1 MAEKTTMIKKILYF
15 FLFLSFA
22 AVLAGAGGLHWLI
35 VVNPGPEIESSYI
48 ENILG
53 QESPVF
59 YNDNE
64 TKLGVF
70 FDQSHRQYV
79 RYGEIPSDF
88 VNALV
93 AAEDNRF
100 FDHFGFDVLG
110 IARAAIK
117 NIEARRVVQGGST
130 LTQQTAKNL
139 FKRKDRSFKAKLKEL
154 LFALRLE
161 YHYPKEQIF
170 EFYSN
175 QFYVSG
181 NGHGLGIAARYYFD
195 KVPSELNLVES
206 AFIAGSVK
214 RPNYY
219 NPFIKKTRAAAE
231 LAETRAKVRLKYV
244 LTKMLQL
251 EMIGQGA
258 YNEALASPIGFRQG
272 QVGYSLDYVMEMVK
286 DVVSST
292 EVIEALEKHGIENVS
307 TSGIRIVTTVDK
319 KIQQKTLYALRH
331 DLSRLDVLLRGYER
345 EEVQEEYAQLDYSGD
360 TSLEHCAFLFGQ
372 IVRIEGKGDDIA
384 VTVDFG
390 RKKGTAIIDKK
401 GFEQLVAARVQWQK
415 DIWTQPK
422 KNDLNK
428 LLEQLQ
434 VGDRVWV
441 SVREIT
447 ENGDALLDLEKYP
460 KVQGGAIVV
469 KDGAIR
475 AMAGGTENRNYN
487 RAVYA
492 KRTMGSSFKPFVFA
506 AALQLGWNSTDQL
519 RNSRDVFVYHNQP
532 YFPRPDHDSPYE
544 HVSMSWAGVKSENLA
559 SVWLLS
565 HLCDN
570 LNSIQFKDLA
580 DHLGLAPRIV
590 DGDTESYRTYRA
602 RVRDRYGIVVNRDM
616 LRKAAYNAAVRNS
629 EADFMFENMV
639 DEYSFFKS
647 LHYGLNFATFDEE
660 IADQLKNDKNLK
672 NYEISE
678 LKLRRKILEK
688 NFLVYE
694 ELRGKLG
701 VYREKMEAPMGFM
714 QQDVYDNGL
723 DTPDLY
729 FDSSTGRYV
738 FQAKRHIRPYL
749 QSVNRRSLEEQL
761 YNLSEGEQRQFW
773 QQVHLNGEV
782 SVNGFDLLTKQMDS
796 EYKRLQRGLPYSFEV
811 LTEVNDFRIYVGLKY
826 LIALAHEMG
835 VKSDLE
841 PVLSFPLGS
850 NVVSL
855 LEATRMYE
863 AMVTGNVI
871 TYGADPRSEENDSL
885 LILDRIESED
895 GLVLYTPER
904 HEKRVLGEAGRI
916 GIGHIL
922 ENVVK
927 FGTGRKAD
935 KEVRLISENDSEI
948 NSLDL
953 PVPLLG
959 KTGTANRYTN
969 ASFFGYLPGLNRE
982 AHSMSTDSGYAIGVY
997 AGFDDNSPMRKSTI
1011 KVSGAAGALPT
1022 WIGIVKELLSQDGYA
1037 EAFDP
1042 VDLSFYGL
1050 QLQRGQ
1056 AEQINLVA
1064 NPDNGGL
1071 LATPARKA
1079 SDRNR
1084 YQPSIMTFGD
1094 LSTSGRFSPERQYE
1108 PYWRV
1113 GDTIN

>member
-15 FLFLSFA
+15 FLFLCFA
-22 AVLAGAGGLHWLI
+22 ASLAGAGWLYWLI
-35 VVNPGPEIESSYI
+35 VVEPGPEIEASNI

-59 YNDNE
+59 YNDNV

-79 RYGEIPSDF
+79 NYAEIPSDF

-100 FDHFGFDVLG
+100 FDHIGFDVLG
-110 IARAAIK
+110 ITRAAIK
-117 NIEARRVVQGGST
+117 NIQARRVVQGGST

-139 FKRKDRSFKAKLKEL
+139 FKRSERSFKAKLKEL

-161 YHYPKEQIF
+161 YHYPKEKIF
-170 EFYSN
+170 EFYAN

-195 KVPSELNLVES
+195 KQPSELSLVES

-219 NPFIKKTRAAAE
+219 NPFIKKTREGAE
-231 LAETRAKVRLKYV
+231 LAKTRSKIRLKYV

-258 YNEALASPIGFRQG
+258 YNEALAQPIGFKQG
-272 QVGYSLDYVMEMVK
+272 RVGFALDYVMEMVK
-286 DVVSST
+286 DAVSSA
-292 EVIEALEKHGIENVS
+292 EVLEELEKHGIDNVS
-307 TSGIRIVTTVDK
+307 TSGIRIVTSVDK
-319 KIQQKTLYALRH
+319 TIQEKTLYSLRH

-345 EEVQEEYAQLDYSGD
+345 EEVQEEYTQLDYSGD
-360 TSLEHCAFLFGQ
+360 NRLEQNAFLFGQ
-372 IVRIEGKGDDIA
+372 IVDIQGKGDDIA

-390 RKKGTAIIDKK
+390 RKNGTAIIDSK
-401 GFEQLVAARVQWQK
+401 GFEQTVTARVQWQNNV
-415 DIWTQPK
+415 WARPK
-422 KNDLNK
+422 KNDLDK
-428 LLEQLQ
+428 LIKQLQ
-434 VGDRVWV
+434 IGDRVWV
-441 SVREIT
+441 SVREID
-447 ENGDALLDLEKYP
+447 EHGDALLDLEKYP
-460 KVQGGAIVV
+460 KVQGAALVM

-487 RAVYA
+487 RAIYA

-506 AALQLGWNSTDQL
+506 AALQLGWNSTDKL

-544 HVSMSWAGVKSENLA
+544 YVSMSWAGVKSENLA

-570 LNSIQFKDLA
+570 LNPIQFRDLA
-580 DHLGLAPRIV
+580 DHLGLAPRVV
-590 DGDTESYRTYRA
+590 DGETESYRTYRT
-602 RVRDRYGIVVNRDM
+602 RVRDRYGIVVNRDA
-616 LRKAAYNAAVRNS
+616 LREASYNAAIRNS

-639 DEYSFFKS
+639 DEYAFFKS
-647 LHYGLNFATFDEE
+647 LHYGLNFDTY
-660 IADQLKNDKNLK
+660 DKQIRNELRNGNKLK
-672 NYEISE
+672 NYEIQE
-678 LKLRRKILEK
+678 LNLRRRLLSK
-688 NFLVYE
+688 NFLYYE
-694 ELRGKLG
+694 KLRGEFTAYIDQIEDPLG
-701 VYREKMEAPMGFM
+701 FRRS
-714 QQDVYDNGL
+714 DVNEGNL
-723 DTPDLY
+723 DSADLY
-729 FDSSTGRYV
+729 FDSSTGNYV
-738 FQAKRHIRPYL
+738 FQAKRAMRPYL
-749 QSVNRRSLEEQL
+749 QSVNRAYLQEQL
-761 YNLSEGEQRQFW
+761 YDMSEGQRQDFW
-773 QQVHLNGEV
+773 HRVYLNGEV
-782 SVNGFDLLTKQMDS
+782 SVNGFDLLTKQMDT
-796 EYKRLQRGLPYSFEV
+796 EYKRLERGLPYSFEV

-826 LIALAHEMG
+826 LIGLAHEMG
-835 VKSDLE
+835 IRSDLE

-863 AMVTGNVI
+863 GMVTGKLT
-871 TYGADPRSEENDSL
+871 TYGADPSSEENDSL
-885 LILDRIESED
+885 LIIDRIESED
-895 GLVLYTPER
+895 GQVLYKPER
-904 HEKRVLGEAGRI
+904 HEKRVLGKAASI
-916 GIGHIL
+916 GVGHIL

-935 KEVRLISENDSEI
+935 KQIRLTSEQNSEI

-953 PVPLLG
+953 SVPLFG

-969 ASFFGYLPGLNRE
+969 ASFFGFLPGLSPE
-982 AHSMSTDSGYAIGVY
+982 SDAMTTDSGYAVGVY

-1022 WIGIVKELLSQDGYA
+1022 WIGIVQEILNHDGYA
-1037 EAFDP
+1037 DAFDP

-1050 QLQRGQ
+1050 LLKRGQ
-1056 AEQINLVA
+1056 AGQVNLTV
-1064 NPDNGGL
+1064 NPDNGGVL
-1071 LATPARKA
+1071 TTPVRN
-1079 SDRNR
+1079 SSEGNR
-1084 YQPSIMTFGD
+1084 YQPSILTFGD
-1094 LSTSGRFSPERQYE
+1094 LSASGRFSPDRLYE
-1108 PYWRV
+1108 PYWRA
-1113 GDTIN
+1113 GDRVN